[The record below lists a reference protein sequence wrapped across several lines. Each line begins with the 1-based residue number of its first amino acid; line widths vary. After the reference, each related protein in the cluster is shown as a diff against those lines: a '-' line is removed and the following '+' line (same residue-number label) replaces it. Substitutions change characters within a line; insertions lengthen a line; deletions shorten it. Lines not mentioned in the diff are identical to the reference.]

1 MSRIYVTEYLSLG
14 IKLAVKHSSV
24 TVVAEAATYVA
35 IQGRNKSGRRGAG
48 IGAVNK

>member
-1 MSRIYVTEYLSLG
+1 MPGIYVAQYLSSG
-14 IKLAVKHSSV
+14 VKLAVKQSSV